1 MSRTKDMTC
10 VICGKKAH
18 ETGSAIMEIRPIG
31 KRTRALAHMDCYGQG
46 EAERRWAE
54 WLCAHAAGGDVADNA
69 PEHPVPEYLAALV
82 EKARAGT

>member
-10 VICGKKAH
+10 VICGKKAY
-18 ETGSAIMEIRPIG
+18 ETGSAIMTLQPIWR
-31 KRTRALAHMDCYGQG
+31 RTRALAHLDCFGRS
-46 EAERRWAE
+46 EADAQWAK